1 MKRCIKT
8 SETAFHS
15 SWALG
20 NSKGG
25 RKPSVS
31 EQLWSSSELSGSS
44 DVITAHGDA
53 YQPSAA
59 VIMPIIIIIR
69 GVHLVLLVDR
79 RHGKQK
85 DVSWGIQNK
94 TKKKH
99 HKRISHNICILQIW
113 DNHGPEKIV
122 LNVTFV
128 DSS

>member
-20 NSKGG
+20 NNKGG

-59 VIMPIIIIIR
+59 VIMIIIIILIR

-94 TKKKH
+94 QKKNITKESPIISVYYRSGIITGQKK
-99 HKRISHNICILQIW
+99 L
-113 DNHGPEKIV
+113 
-122 LNVTFV
+122 F
-128 DSS
+128 

>member
-59 VIMPIIIIIR
+59 VTIIIIIIIR

-94 TKKKH
+94 TKKNITKESPI
-99 HKRISHNICILQIW
+99 ISVYYRSGIITGQKKL
-113 DNHGPEKIV
+113 
-122 LNVTFV
+122 F
-128 DSS
+128 

>member
-1 MKRCIKT
+1 MFSSTVKMKRCIKT

-20 NSKGG
+20 NNKGG

-59 VIMPIIIIIR
+59 VIMIIIIILIR

-94 TKKKH
+94 QKKNITKESPIISVYYRSGIITGQKK
-99 HKRISHNICILQIW
+99 L
-113 DNHGPEKIV
+113 
-122 LNVTFV
+122 F
-128 DSS
+128 